1 MYKRD
6 NPPRPNRIALCPAKL
21 AFRRKGPV
29 SAPAKTLL
37 ALPVRGGY
45 DEPVEVRR
53 DLDLTTEPRVGLNL
67 IGKIQHIFF
76 LVRRLAG
83 ATHPFFADIDVA
95 RRAGTAAAAFG
106 GDLGD
111 RVADGVFHDR
121 GAFLRL
127 DGPGFAKGVDIGDLD
142 HESRMFRRR
151 AANEGSCSWGGG
163 AKFILI
169 GVFIIKWLRD
179 EQRRPADVQG
189 AFSCSRMARAL
200 S

>member
-1 MYKRD
+1 MTNAITR
-6 NPPRPNRIALCPAKL
+6 PRPNRIALCPAKL

-95 RRAGTAAAAFG
+95 RRAGTAAAASAVISG
-106 GDLGD
+106 I
-111 RVADGVFHDR
+111 A
-121 GAFLRL
+121 LR
-127 DGPGFAKGVDIGDLD
+127 
-142 HESRMFRRR
+142 M
-151 AANEGSCSWGGG
+151 
-163 AKFILI
+163 
-169 GVFIIKWLRD
+169 
-179 EQRRPADVQG
+179 
-189 AFSCSRMARAL
+189 AFSMTVAPSSASMVRA
-200 S
+200 SPKESI